1 MSEETKIG
9 IKMEEETKPLKK
21 LCEKLEESIGAEFN
35 KGIEQIDVEEMG
47 KAIDMLK
54 DLYEAKKYML
64 EGCYFKS
71 VVSAMEEYGE
81 DEEMEDDERRGYRG
95 QPRSASG
102 RFMSRGD
109 GRRSNRGRGSR
120 RGYESPMMEY
130 DDMDYEDMQYMR
142 DMDRPYGRMGYS
154 GSGSSGG
161 SSMVGS
167 TSGNSSMNSG
177 SSNMGYSES
186 GSNYGSRM
194 QRESREGKSGQMR
207 RGYIEA
213 KEQGKDKTEKMKSL
227 EDYMKSMAEDLT
239 EAIENASPEERS
251 MVKNKLSVLT
261 QKM

>member
-1 MSEETKIG
+1 M
-9 IKMEEETKPLKK
+9 
-21 LCEKLEESIGAEFN
+21 
-35 KGIEQIDVEEMG
+35 
-47 KAIDMLK
+47 
-54 DLYEAKKYML
+54 
-64 EGCYFKS
+64 
-71 VVSAMEEYGE
+71 
-81 DEEMEDDERRGYRG
+81 
-95 QPRSASG
+95 
-102 RFMSRGD
+102 
-109 GRRSNRGRGSR
+109 SR
-120 RGYESPMMEY
+120 RGYEAPMMMQ
-130 DDMDYEDMQYMR
+130 DDREYMR
-142 DMDRPYGRMGYS
+142 DMDRMDGRMYYTS
-154 GSGSSGG
+154 GEN
-161 SSMVGS
+161 SMSGS

-194 QRESREGKSGQMR
+194 QRDSREGKSGQMR